1 VASSSLTVSPPPD
14 KARRVRAMFGAIAR
28 RYDLMNRLMTGGR
41 DGAWRREA
49 VALAAL
55 PAGGRALDV
64 GTGTGDFLPLLSRA
78 APGVFAVGADFTW
91 EMMLAGREKLGP
103 HRHTTAVAA
112 ADALA
117 LPFPDGTFDAVV
129 NGFLLRNVADLR
141 AALAEMARVARPGG
155 RVVCLEITRPT
166 LPIFRV
172 IFRVYFH
179 RIVPLLGGL
188 ISGRPEAYRYLPRS
202 VEGFVSPRELA
213 DLLTDVGL
221 RDVRYWRRGLGTV
234 TLHVGVKP

>member
-1 VASSSLTVSPPPD
+1 
-14 KARRVRAMFGAIAR
+14 MFGAIAG

-49 VALAAL
+49 VTLAAV

-91 EMMLAGREKLGP
+91 EMMCAGREKLDP
-103 HRHTTAVAA
+103 YHHNATFTA

-117 LPFPDGTFDAVV
+117 LPFPDDTFDAVV

-141 AALAEMARVARPGG
+141 AALAEMVRVARPGG

-166 LPIFRV
+166 LPVFRAV
-172 IFRVYFH
+172 FRLYFH

-188 ISGRPEAYRYLPRS
+188 ISGRPTAYRYLPRS
-202 VEGFVSPRELA
+202 VEGFVSPQELA
-213 DLLTDVGL
+213 DLLSDVGL
-221 RDVRYWRRGLGTV
+221 RDVRYWRRGLSTV
-234 TLHVGVKP
+234 TLHLGVKP